1 MKKIVIDVNQIFQND
16 IVGESVLF
24 PCSVCGRTFS
34 KSSLERHARVCEK
47 VKSTPKRKVFNVEKL
62 GEDLKVRLSVFQSNK
77 NEINY
82 RMTSITE

>member
-1 MKKIVIDVNQIFQND
+1 MIDVNQIFQND

-62 GEDLKVRLSVFQSNK
+62 GEDLKVCYSVFQSN
-77 NEINY
+77 
-82 RMTSITE
+82 

>member
-1 MKKIVIDVNQIFQND
+1 M
-16 IVGESVLF
+16 LF

-62 GEDLKVRLSVFQSNK
+62 GEYLKVHFGVFQSNE
-77 NEINY
+77 NEI
-82 RMTSITE
+82 MII

>member
-1 MKKIVIDVNQIFQND
+1 MGFQND
-16 IVGESVLF
+16 IVGESALF

-62 GEDLKVRLSVFQSNK
+62 GGDLKVSYTFDIAAINK
-77 NEINY
+77 
-82 RMTSITE
+82 RMFTEVNISK